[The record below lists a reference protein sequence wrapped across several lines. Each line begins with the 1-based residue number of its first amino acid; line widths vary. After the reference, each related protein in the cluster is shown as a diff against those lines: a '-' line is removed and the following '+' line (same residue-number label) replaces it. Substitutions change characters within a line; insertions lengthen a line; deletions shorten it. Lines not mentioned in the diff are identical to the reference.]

1 MCRQGSDISTLGFR
15 TVCVCVCGGVLLGG
29 KRKPRPMLGTPGASI
44 AGRPGVCRG
53 GEGRAW
59 LLAVP
64 LTLVRMELSGRLCAV
79 GVGKEGYLSL
89 SSGCSEKR
97 APGVT
102 AVPRSP
108 AAAAAA
114 GPNISNL
121 CSAVRVPGAS
131 APCLLS
137 PALRELRR
145 R

>member
-1 MCRQGSDISTLGFR
+1 MR
-15 TVCVCVCGGVLLGG
+15 VLQ
-29 KRKPRPMLGTPGASI
+29 
-44 AGRPGVCRG
+44 VCRVLPREG
-53 GEGRAW
+53 EGEGRAW
-59 LLAVP
+59 FLAVP
-64 LTLVRMELSGRLCAV
+64 LTLVWMELSGRLCAV

-131 APCLLS
+131 APCLPS
-137 PALRELRR
+137 PARWESPRR
-145 R
+145 

>member
-1 MCRQGSDISTLGFR
+1 ML
-15 TVCVCVCGGVLLGG
+15 VGG

-44 AGRPGVCRG
+44 AGRPVVW
-53 GEGRAW
+53 GEGGGRRARLA

-102 AVPRSP
+102 AVLRSP
-108 AAAAAA
+108 ADAAAA

-131 APCLLS
+131 APYLLS
-137 PALRELRR
+137 PARRELRR